1 MEIRFDSTKFC
12 LPDFSYGVNSVEI
25 CSLLRQKYPKKLVN
39 LSNLTHSFSFEKVG
53 PKGIVDFKG
62 RVTLDVSFKKAKYD
76 EYRIIAMQPSLCSR
90 LLPIRELDDD
100 FFYNYKAF

>member
-1 MEIRFDSTKFC
+1 MLKFV
-12 LPDFSYGVNSVEI
+12 LYFGK
-25 CSLLRQKYPKKLVN
+25 KYPQKLVN
-39 LSNLTHSFSFEKVG
+39 LSNLSHSFSFEKVG

-76 EYRIIAMQPSLCSR
+76 EYRIIAMQPSLCR
-90 LLPIRELDDD
+90 LLPIRELDND